1 VSDQRERRVP
11 IAVVGVSALF
21 PGSADENGFWR
32 DILAGRD
39 LIRDVPPSHWL
50 IEDYYDPDP
59 AAPDKTYARRGAF
72 LDPVPFDT
80 LGFGVPPSIVPAT
93 DTVQLLALIVAQ
105 RVLEDAARGQ
115 FAALPRERIGV
126 ILGVTSGQEL
136 LSTMASRL
144 QRPVWVKAL
153 REAGIPESQVNAAC
167 DRIAASYV
175 PWQESTFPGLL
186 GNVVAGRIANRF
198 DLGGTNCVTDAAC
211 ASTFSA
217 VSMAVNELAL
227 GQADL
232 VITGGV
238 DTLNDIF
245 MFMCFSKTPAL
256 SRTGD
261 CRPFSDEADG
271 TMLGEGLAMVAL
283 KRLDDAEA
291 AGDRIYAV
299 LRGVG
304 SSSDGRAKS
313 VYAPRAEGQALALR
327 RAYAAAGYGPETVEL
342 VEAHGTGTTAG
353 DLAEFEALRTVFE
366 ESGREDRQW
375 CSLGS
380 VKSQIGH
387 TKAAAGAAG
396 LFKAVMALQHGALP
410 PTIKVSRPNP
420 KLAIGESPFCINT
433 AARPWVRGSDYP
445 RRASVSSFGFGGS
458 NFHLTLEEYRGPAP
472 RALRR
477 RAAPSELVLFGA
489 ATGGELVRELSSL
502 EVGGAGY
509 LSWLSRATQ
518 QHRACG
524 SAVRLAIV
532 ARDEQD
538 LRLKISAAVEALS
551 RTPDAAIELP
561 DIHGGVD
568 PPAGDLAYLFAGQG
582 SQYPGMGAGLA
593 LLWPQALAA
602 WDLAADLSIGGAS
615 RLQHVVFPPPAF
627 TDEQRSR
634 QEEQLRRT
642 QWAQPALA
650 AAALAQLNLLRAA
663 GIHPACVGGH
673 SFGEVAALHAAGVFD
688 APTLLDV
695 ALQRGELMAAA
706 ARTPGA
712 MTAVR
717 ATLAQVQALLARQ
730 TDVVIANHN
739 APEQIVISGPTDA
752 VERCEALLRDDG
764 LPSLRLPVATAFHSP
779 LVAESVDSFER
790 FLGAVPFA
798 PATVPV
804 FSNAAA
810 APYPARPEAMRR
822 LLAAQLAR
830 PVRFVEQIE
839 AMYAGG
845 ARTFVELGPGAVL
858 TGLVGKIL
866 AGRPHRAINLDA
878 RGTDAATAFHRG
890 LARLFAAGYEMDL
903 SPLWDTFQPQPDPRE
918 LRRPRA
924 AIDICG
930 TNYGKPYPPAG
941 GAAALPP
948 PNEEPAVP
956 ARGKQPGADALHDDR
971 GEGAWLAA
979 YRELQRETAA
989 AHAAWQETTTRTHL
1003 AFLQSLERSCTA
1015 LAQAAGLPAVDFAV
1029 PAVPARAALVPDD
1042 VSSCGRWAPDAAN
1055 LHRAHVVPQK
1065 ETSPPRHS
1073 AAQSVPQSREVRH
1086 REPAV
1091 CASLPGG
1098 SLAVPPA
1105 ASARVTIPA
1114 PTAGVG
1120 SLAPD
1125 STGVLAML
1133 LAVVAGKTGYPV
1145 DLLRPEMALEA
1156 DLGIDSVKR
1165 VEILSALEER
1175 LPGLAQLEPAAL
1187 TEMRTLGDIVAH
1199 LEGAGCGGAAA
1210 APASGGAPAG
1220 RERLPAA
1227 PLPVSPPAVDVAAL
1241 LLGVVAEKTGYP
1253 AELLTMGMGL
1263 EDDLGID
1270 SIKRIEILSA
1280 LEERL
1285 PGHAEVDPA
1294 SVSAL
1299 RTLGDILEHLRQRMQ
1314 ADGGSPVSAVREAGE
1329 GEAVVQET
1337 TAASEGI
1344 APENSR
1350 CELENRPS
1358 EKVATGAVRLAR
1370 FAVEL
1375 VPAPP
1380 PGLGLAGLAACGQI
1394 HIVGSGGGVAKELA
1408 ARLGSR
1414 AVLTDEPPPE
1424 AEAVIVLAGLGG
1436 DGAGEGAGVA
1446 VRQVFR
1452 AARAVAPA
1460 FTRRGGVFVTVHD
1473 SGGDFGRTGGDRAWL
1488 AGIAGIAKTAAREWP
1503 RAAVKTIDLAG
1514 GGRPVSVLAA
1524 AIVAELLEGGGEL
1537 EVGLA
1542 ADGRRVTLVTVPRGG
1557 EEALPIAADGECPV
1571 VLASGGG
1578 RGVTAA
1584 CVIALARRT
1593 RGRFILLGSTP
1604 LEDEPA
1610 GLENL
1615 RDEASLTRTLAEIAR
1630 TKGEALA
1637 PARLAL
1643 QARSILAARDVR
1655 ATLEALRAAG
1665 AEGRYEAVDVRDGA
1679 ALSRVLDAARAAYG
1693 PITAV
1698 VHGAG
1703 RIADKLI
1710 ADKTDAQFD
1719 LVHETKVGGLRAL
1732 LTATADDP
1740 LRLIALFASVAGR
1753 RGNPGQ
1759 CDYAAANETLV
1770 AAGAREARRRGEAC
1784 AVLALDWGP
1793 WDGGMVTP
1801 TLRAH
1806 FQTRGAGLIP
1816 LDAGAELFAGEAL
1829 RSAPGFRELLVE
1841 AESRLAAG
1849 GGRRHALEV
1858 VVTAAS
1864 HPFLVD
1870 HAIDNIPVLPVVMAL
1885 EWFARAARAARPGLE
1900 LAICR
1905 DVRVMK
1911 GAQLGRYGN
1920 GGDPFTVVCREGGDG
1935 RLALELRGADGTL
1948 HYTAAAELAGTL
1960 PDGAAPRALAGLQR
1974 FARATYGDE
1983 LFHGPQFQVI
1993 RAVEGV
1999 SPEGAVALLD
2009 GARARGWR
2017 GAWATDAPV
2026 LDGGLQLALLWSA
2039 HVIGGRSLPTAVGAY
2054 HAYRGSWGS
2063 GELRCTLH
2071 GTVLGADRV
2080 VCDISFVAPEGG
2092 LVAELR
2098 RVELHRRPGFLPA
2111 PYSP

>member
-1 VSDQRERRVP
+1 MSARRGKQVP
-11 IAVVGVSALF
+11 IAIVGVSALF
-21 PGSADENGFWR
+21 PGSSDENGFWR

-153 REAGIPESQVNAAC
+153 REAGIPESQVVEIC

-217 VSMAVNELAL
+217 VSMAVNELTL

-245 MFMCFSKTPAL
+245 MYLCFSKTPAL
-256 SRTGD
+256 SRSGD

-283 KRLDDAEA
+283 KRLDDAET

-366 ESGREDRQW
+366 ESGRPDRQW

-410 PTIKVSRPNP
+410 PTIKVTRPNP

-433 AARPWVRGSDYP
+433 AARPWVRGSDHP

-472 RALRR
+472 TALRR
-477 RAAPSELVLFGA
+477 RVAPSELVLFGA
-489 ATGGELVRELSSL
+489 ATTGDLARELSGL
-502 EVGGAGY
+502 EVGGTGF
-509 LSWLSRATQ
+509 LPWLARETQ
-518 QHRACG
+518 CGAARG
-524 SAVRLAIV
+524 SAARLAIV
-532 ARDEQD
+532 AADEQD
-538 LRLKISAAVEALS
+538 LRKKIAVAVDALA
-551 RTPDAAIELP
+551 RTPDAAIDLP
-561 DIHGGVD
+561 GVHVGVGS
-568 PPAGDLAYLFAGQG
+568 PAGGLAYLFAGQG

-593 LLWPQALAA
+593 LLHPGALAA
-602 WDLAADLSIGGAS
+602 WELAADLSIEGRV
-615 RLQHVVFPPPAF
+615 RLQQVVFPPPAF
-627 TDEQRSR
+627 TDEERSN
-634 QEEQLRRT
+634 QESQLRRT

-650 AAALAQLNLLRAA
+650 ATALAQLNLLAAA
-663 GIHPACVGGH
+663 GLRPLCLGGH

-688 APTLLDV
+688 APTFLDV
-695 ALQRGELMAAA
+695 ALRRGELMAAA
-706 ARTPGA
+706 AREPGA

-717 ATLAQVQALLARQ
+717 APAEQVRALLELHPEA
-730 TDVVIANHN
+730 VLANHN
-739 APEQIVISGPTDA
+739 APDQVVVSGPTDA
-752 VERCEALLRDDG
+752 VELFETRLRAEG
-764 LPSLRLPVATAFHSP
+764 LRFVRLPVATAFHSP
-779 LVAESVDSFER
+779 LVADAAGAFEQY
-790 FLGAVPFA
+790 LASLPFS
-798 PATVPV
+798 PASASV
-804 FSNAAA
+804 FSNAEA
-810 APYPARPEAMRR
+810 APYPGDPAAMRR

-830 PVRFVEQIE
+830 PVRFVEQVE
-839 AMYAGG
+839 AMYASG
-845 ARTFVELGPGAVL
+845 ARTFVELGPGSVL

-890 LARLFAAGYEMDL
+890 LARLFAAGYGMDL
-903 SPLWDTFQPQPDPRE
+903 APHWESFEPRPDPRE
-918 LRRPRA
+918 IRRPA
-924 AIDICG
+924 SAIDICG

-948 PNEEPAVP
+948 PNDEAAVP
-956 ARGKQPGADALHDDR
+956 FAGSQPAAAAPQAE
-971 GEGAWLAA
+971 EGTWLAA

-989 AHAAWQETTTRTHL
+989 AHIAWQEATTRTHL
-1003 AFLQSLERSCTA
+1003 AFLQSMERSCAA
-1015 LAQAAGLPAVDFAV
+1015 LAQAAGLPASDFGLPSVLGQSGSAGDESSLSGLRGPV
-1029 PAVPARAALVPDD
+1029 AADLHRLRSAPPLETSPSRHPFAQHVPQEFASDRSKTAEVTRPLPPATPSSALLPAVAPVAIPGERVGN
-1042 VSSCGRWAPDAAN
+1042 VSAMPDAA
-1055 LHRAHVVPQK
+1055 
-1065 ETSPPRHS
+1065 
-1073 AAQSVPQSREVRH
+1073 
-1086 REPAV
+1086 
-1091 CASLPGG
+1091 
-1098 SLAVPPA
+1098 
-1105 ASARVTIPA
+1105 
-1114 PTAGVG
+1114 
-1120 SLAPD
+1120 
-1125 STGVLAML
+1125 GVLAL
-1133 LAVVAGKTGYPV
+1133 LLSVVAEKTGYPV

-1165 VEILSALEER
+1165 VEILAALEER
-1175 LPGLAQLEPAAL
+1175 LPELAQLEPAAL
-1187 TEMRTLGDIVAH
+1187 TEMRTLGDIVAR
-1199 LEGAGCGGAAA
+1199 LEGARCGTT
-1210 APASGGAPAG
+1210 APPPAREAPPDSAPAG
-1220 RERLPAA
+1220 GEF
-1227 PLPVSPPAVDVAAL
+1227 SPPGRETPPPASCGTVDHAGL

-1253 AELLTMGMGL
+1253 AELLTLGMEL
-1263 EDDLGID
+1263 EADLGID

-1285 PGHAEVDPA
+1285 PGRAEVDPEA
-1294 SVSAL
+1294 VNAL
-1299 RTLGDILEHLRQRMQ
+1299 RTLGDILEHLRQR
-1314 ADGGSPVSAVREAGE
+1314 ASARGESPAVAAEPVPEVAGTARASTPAAETGG
-1329 GEAVVQET
+1329 
-1337 TAASEGI
+1337 
-1344 APENSR
+1344 
-1350 CELENRPS
+1350 
-1358 EKVATGAVRLAR
+1358 VRLNR
-1370 FAVEL
+1370 FAVEVL
-1375 VPAPP
+1375 TTAS
-1380 PGLGLAGLAACGQI
+1380 PGLGLAGLAACSTIQ
-1394 HIVGSGGGVAKELA
+1394 IVGDGGGVAEELA
-1408 ARLGSR
+1408 ARLGPR
-1414 AVLTDEPPPE
+1414 ALLVDAPSAE
-1424 AEAVIVLAGLGG
+1424 AEAVIILAALGG
-1436 DGAGEGAGVA
+1436 DCDAEAAGRA

-1452 AARAVAPA
+1452 AARTVAGA

-1473 SGGDFGRTGGDRAWL
+1473 SGGDFGRSGGDRAWL
-1488 AGIAGIAKTAAREWP
+1488 AGIAGIAKTAAQEWP
-1503 RAAVKTIDLAG
+1503 RASVKAIDLER
-1514 GGRPVSVLAA
+1514 GGRAAALLAA
-1524 AIVAELLEGGGEL
+1524 AILAELLEGGSEL
-1537 EVGLA
+1537 EVGLSA
-1542 ADGRRVTLVTVPRGG
+1542 AGGRVTLATARCDSVEAPSVAALG
-1557 EEALPIAADGECPV
+1557 ERPV
-1571 VLASGGG
+1571 VLVAGGG

-1584 CVIALARRT
+1584 CMIALARRA
-1593 RGRFILLGSTP
+1593 RARFVLLGSTP
-1604 LEDEPA
+1604 LLDEPP
-1610 GLENL
+1610 GLREST
-1615 RDEASLTRTLAEIAR
+1615 DEASLTRALAEAAR
-1630 TKGEALA
+1630 TCGEALA
-1637 PARLAL
+1637 PARLGT
-1643 QARSILAARDVR
+1643 QARAILAAREVR
-1655 ATLEALRAAG
+1655 ATVAALREAG
-1665 AEGRYEAVDVRDGA
+1665 SECRYESVDIRDGA
-1679 ALSRVLDAARAAYG
+1679 ALSRVLAGARAAFG
-1693 PITAV
+1693 PITAL

-1732 LTATADDP
+1732 LAATAADP
-1740 LRLIALFASVAGR
+1740 LRLIALFASVTGR

-1770 AAGAREARRRGEAC
+1770 AAGAREARRRGGDC

-1801 TLRAH
+1801 ALRAH
-1806 FQTRGAGLIP
+1806 FQALGAGLIP
-1816 LDAGAELFAGEAL
+1816 LDAGSALFAEEAL
-1829 RSAPGFRELLVE
+1829 RAAPGFREILVE
-1841 AESRLAAG
+1841 AVSAAVAGESQWRD
-1849 GGRRHALEV
+1849 LEV
-1858 VVTAAS
+1858 LVTAAS
-1864 HPFLVD
+1864 HPFLID
-1870 HAIDNIPVLPVVMAL
+1870 HAIDNVPVLPVVMAL
-1885 EWFARAARAARPGLE
+1885 EWFVRAARAARPGQE
-1900 LAICR
+1900 LTVCR

-1911 GAQLGRYGN
+1911 GARLCRYSN
-1920 GGDPFTVVCREGGDG
+1920 GGDPFTVVCREDGGG
-1935 RLALELRGADGTL
+1935 RLELELRGADGTL

-1960 PDGAAPRALAGLQR
+1960 PDGAAPCAPAGLQR
-1974 FARATYGDE
+1974 FPRATYGDE

-1993 RAVEGV
+1993 RTVEGV
-1999 SPEGAVALLD
+1999 SREGAVALLD
-2009 GARARGWR
+2009 GARACSWR
-2017 GAWATDAPV
+2017 GSWATDAAV

-2039 HVIGGRSLPTAVGAY
+2039 HVIGGHSLPTSVGAY
-2054 HAYRGSWGS
+2054 HAYRGRWDA
-2063 GELRCTLH
+2063 GELRCSLR

-2080 VCDISFVAPEGG
+2080 VCDISFVTPGG
-2092 LVAELR
+2092 DLVAELR
-2098 RVELHRRPGFLPA
+2098 RVELHRRPGLHATASA
-2111 PYSP
+2111 P

>member
-1 VSDQRERRVP
+1 VSDPRVSRVSRVP

-72 LDPVPFDT
+72 LDPVAFDT

-115 FAALPRERIGV
+115 FAAIPRERIGV

-153 REAGIPESQVNAAC
+153 REAGIPEPQVVEIC
-167 DRIAASYV
+167 DRIASSYV

-327 RAYAAAGYGPETVEL
+327 RAYAGAGYGPETVEL

-366 ESGREDRQW
+366 ESGRPDRQW

-410 PTIKVSRPNP
+410 PTIKVARPNP
-420 KLAIGESPFCINT
+420 KLAIEASPFCINT
-433 AARPWVRGSDYP
+433 AARPWVRGSDHP

-472 RALRR
+472 KALRR

-489 ATGGELVRELSSL
+489 ATTAALVRELRSL
-502 EVGGAGY
+502 EVGGAGF
-509 LSWLSRATQ
+509 LPWLARATQ
-518 QHRACG
+518 NAAASG
-524 SAVRLAIV
+524 SAARLAIV
-532 ARDEQD
+532 AADEQD
-538 LRLKISAAVEALS
+538 LRQKIALAVEALL
-551 RTPDAAIELP
+551 RTPDTAIDLP
-561 DIHGGVD
+561 GIHAGVGS
-568 PPAGDLAYLFAGQG
+568 PAGGLAYLFAGQG

-593 LLWPQALAA
+593 LLHPEALAA
-602 WDLAADLSIGGAS
+602 WDLAADLSIEGTA

-627 TDEQRSR
+627 TDEERSR
-634 QEEQLRRT
+634 QDERLRRT

-650 AAALAQLNLLRAA
+650 AAALAQLNLLAVA
-663 GIHPACVGGH
+663 GLRPTCVGGH

-688 APTLLDV
+688 APTFLEV
-695 ALQRGELMAAA
+695 AKMRGGLMAAA
-706 ARTPGA
+706 AQTPGA

-717 ATLAQVQALLARQ
+717 ATAEQVRAVLARHPE
-730 TDVVIANHN
+730 VVFANHN
-739 APEQIVISGPTDA
+739 APDQVVVSGPTDA
-752 VERCEALLRDDG
+752 VERLETQLRADG
-764 LPSLRLPVATAFHSP
+764 LPCARLPVATAFHSP
-779 LVAESVDSFER
+779 LVADSAGAFER
-790 FLGAVPFA
+790 FLASVPFG
-798 PATVPV
+798 PASVPV
-804 FSNAAA
+804 FSNAEA
-810 APYPARPEAMRR
+810 APYPEEPAAMRR

-830 PVRFVEQIE
+830 PVRFVEQVE
-839 AMYAGG
+839 AMYARG

-858 TGLVGKIL
+858 ARLVGKIL
-866 AGRPHRAINLDA
+866 AGRPHRAIPLDE

-890 LARLFAAGYEMDL
+890 LARLFAAGHQLDL
-903 SPLWDTFQPQPDPRE
+903 APLWEAFQPQPDPRE
-918 LRRPRA
+918 LRRPAA

-930 TNYGKPYPPAG
+930 TNHGKPYPPAG
-941 GAAALPP
+941 GAAALPS
-948 PNEEPAVP
+948 PNAERVVP
-956 ARGKQPGADALHDDR
+956 APGMQPAAAALQDDQS
-971 GEGAWLAA
+971 AWLAA
-979 YRELQRETAA
+979 YRELQSETAA
-989 AHAAWQETTTRTHL
+989 AHTAWQQATTQTHL
-1003 AFLQSLERSCTA
+1003 AFLQSVERSCAA
-1015 LAQAAGLPAVDFAV
+1015 LAQAGGLPAADFGFPSAPSV
-1029 PAVPARAALVPDD
+1029 IQSGEARV
-1042 VSSCGRWAPDAAN
+1042 
-1055 LHRAHVVPQK
+1055 
-1065 ETSPPRHS
+1065 
-1073 AAQSVPQSREVRH
+1073 REVSDIER
-1086 REPAV
+1086 P
-1091 CASLPGG
+1091 SLPTPGL
-1098 SLAVPPA
+1098 LAV
-1105 ASARVTIPA
+1105 
-1114 PTAGVG
+1114 
-1120 SLAPD
+1120 
-1125 STGVLAML
+1125 L
-1133 LAVVAGKTGYPV
+1133 LAVVSEKTGYPV

-1165 VEILSALEER
+1165 VEILAALEVR
-1175 LPGLAQLEPAAL
+1175 LPDLAQIEPAAL
-1187 TEMRTLGDIVAH
+1187 TEMRTIGDIVAR
-1199 LEGAGCGGAAA
+1199 LEGAGCAAVATPPARGGAAD
-1210 APASGGAPAG
+1210 GGEA
-1220 RERLPAA
+1220 
-1227 PLPVSPPAVDVAAL
+1227 SPPHASTAVADLAAF

-1253 AELLTMGMGL
+1253 AELLTLGMGL
-1263 EDDLGID
+1263 EADLGID

-1294 SVSAL
+1294 AVSAL
-1299 RTLGDILEHLRQRMQ
+1299 HTLGDILEHLQRRSS
-1314 ADGGSPVSAVREAGE
+1314 APAAAGRASATDGAGAETAREATAAAE
-1329 GEAVVQET
+1329 TTDCARSVPREPASAAGEAVE
-1337 TAASEGI
+1337 SG
-1344 APENSR
+1344 
-1350 CELENRPS
+1350 L
-1358 EKVATGAVRLAR
+1358 GR
-1370 FAVEL
+1370 FAVQ
-1375 VPAPP
+1375 VVASPA
-1380 PGLGLAGLAACGQI
+1380 PGLGLAGLAACSTI
-1394 HIVGSGGGVAKELA
+1394 HIVGDGAGVALA
-1408 ARLGSR
+1408 LAVRLGVRARL
-1414 AVLTDEPPPE
+1414 VDEPPPE

-1436 DGAGEGAGVA
+1436 AGDDAAAGLA
-1446 VRQVFR
+1446 VRRVFR
-1452 AARAVAPA
+1452 AARTVAGA

-1473 SGGDFGRTGGDRAWL
+1473 SGGDFGRSGGDRAWL

-1503 RAAVKTIDLAG
+1503 LAAVKTIDLAG
-1514 GGRPVSVLAA
+1514 GGRPAAVLAD
-1524 AIVAELLEGGGEL
+1524 AILAELLEGGSEL

-1542 ADGRRVTLVTVPRGG
+1542 AAGGRVTLATLPLGG
-1557 EEALPIAADGECPV
+1557 DAAPSGATAGERPV
-1571 VLASGGG
+1571 VLAAGGG

-1604 LEDEPA
+1604 LLEETP
-1610 GLENL
+1610 GLEDL
-1615 RDEASLTRTLAEIAR
+1615 RDETTLTRALAEAAR
-1630 TKGEALA
+1630 SRGEALA
-1637 PARLAL
+1637 PAGLATH
-1643 QARSILAARDVR
+1643 ARAILAAREVR
-1655 ATLEALRAAG
+1655 ATLEALRDAG
-1665 AEGRYEAVDVRDGA
+1665 AEGRYEAVDIRDGQ
-1679 ALSRVLDAARAAYG
+1679 ALSRVLAGARAVFG

-1703 RIADKLI
+1703 RLADKLI

-1732 LTATADDP
+1732 LDATAADP
-1740 LRLIALFASVAGR
+1740 LGLIALFASVTGR

-1759 CDYAAANETLV
+1759 CDYAAANETIV
-1770 AAGAREARRRGEAC
+1770 AAGAREARRRGGAC
-1784 AVLALDWGP
+1784 AVLAVDWGP

-1801 TLRAH
+1801 ALRAH
-1806 FQTRGAGLIP
+1806 FQALGAGLIP
-1816 LDAGAELFAGEAL
+1816 LGAGAELFAAEAL
-1829 RSAPGFRELLVE
+1829 RGTPGFREILAE
-1841 AESRLAAG
+1841 AVSAAAPG
-1849 GGRRHALEV
+1849 VSQRRDLEV

-1864 HPFLVD
+1864 HPYLID
-1870 HAIDNIPVLPVVMAL
+1870 HAIDHVPVLPVVMAL

-1900 LAICR
+1900 LTVCR

-1911 GAQLGRYGN
+1911 GARLCRYGN
-1920 GGDPFTVVCREGGDG
+1920 GGDPFTVVCREDGDG
-1935 RLALELRGADGTL
+1935 PLGLELRGADGTL

-1960 PDGAAPRALAGLQR
+1960 PNGAAPRAPAGLQR
-1974 FARATYGDE
+1974 YPRATYGDE

-1993 RAVEGV
+1993 SAIEGV
-1999 SPEGAVALLD
+1999 SQEGAAALLD
-2009 GARARGWR
+2009 GARVCAWLGS
-2017 GAWATDAPV
+2017 WATEAAI
-2026 LDGGLQLALLWSA
+2026 LDGGLQLALLWSG
-2039 HVIGGRSLPTAVGAY
+2039 HVIGGHALPTAVGAY
-2054 HAYRGSWGS
+2054 HAYGGRWDA
-2063 GELRCTLH
+2063 GELRCTLR

-2080 VCDISFVAPEGG
+2080 VCDISFVTPGG
-2092 LVAELR
+2092 DLVAELR
-2098 RVELHRRPGFLPA
+2098 RVELHRRPGLLATPSA
-2111 PYSP
+2111 P